1 MPNDA
6 KKRCESEFCNEYTER
21 VKRLTR
27 NIQQKMMEKAK
38 NMDEINKK
46 KMEKMIKILDK
57 EIEKKEKQIKEE
69 CKLAYCNPTCKNTIF
84 ENGNSNKLPNGYE
97 KMLKKK
103 MKGTKGNKL
112 IETMKLIRKSMFK
125 EDKSIVKNGFYKK
138 LKSNNVKKL
147 KKNGALSGCS
157 VLVLSK

>member
-6 KKRCESEFCNEYTER
+6 KKRCESKFCNEYTVR
-21 VKRLTR
+21 VKRLMR

-38 NMDEINKK
+38 NMDETKK
-46 KMEKMIKILDK
+46 KKMIKILDK
-57 EIEKKEKQIKEE
+57 EIDKKEKQIKEE

-97 KMLKKK
+97 EMLKKK
-103 MKGTKGNKL
+103 MKGAKGNKL

-125 EDKSIVKNGFYKK
+125 ENKSIVKNGFYKK